1 MSGLMQS
8 GILSGVA
15 LGAVA
20 LPGSYPH
27 YLSMV
32 QALGIG
38 PVLIFST
45 KFVLAFPIVYH
56 FWNGFRHLAWDMG
69 HGFKIAELYK
79 VQIFSLSFPFISFEI
94 LRMIFSLA
102 TLWWVCQSCAPWACA
117 LSRPRPSFLQYSV
130 SQQSGQ
136 CKSSLKT
143 EVFQQL
149 RRLDQR
155 GIITFVG
162 IA

>member
-8 GILSGVA
+8 AILSGVA

-79 VQIFSLSFPFISFEI
+79 VQITSLSFRINS
-94 LRMIFSLA
+94 LYLLFSL
-102 TLWWVCQSCAPWACA
+102 
-117 LSRPRPSFLQYSV
+117 
-130 SQQSGQ
+130 
-136 CKSSLKT
+136 
-143 EVFQQL
+143 
-149 RRLDQR
+149 
-155 GIITFVG
+155 I
-162 IA
+162 

>member
-1 MSGLMQS
+1 MQS

-79 VQIFSLSFPFISFEI
+79 VRLTHLSSLIVSF
-94 LRMIFSLA
+94 LMYSLLIPCNLFQSGYFVVGLA
-102 TLWWVCQSCAPWACA
+102 FLCTLGLCA
-117 LSRPRPSFLQYSV
+117 L
-130 SQQSGQ
+130 
-136 CKSSLKT
+136 
-143 EVFQQL
+143 
-149 RRLDQR
+149 
-155 GIITFVG
+155 
-162 IA
+162 

>member
-1 MSGLMQS
+1 MGASRAEFWAKNKALGRPMSPHLTIMLSISHRISGLMQS
-8 GILSGVA
+8 GILSAVA

-38 PVLIFST
+38 PVLIFSA
-45 KFVLAFPIVYH
+45 KFVLAFPILFH

-79 VQIFSLSFPFISFEI
+79 SGYFVVGLAVLCSLG
-94 LRMIFSLA
+94 L
-102 TLWWVCQSCAPWACA
+102 CA
-117 LSRPRPSFLQYSV
+117 L
-130 SQQSGQ
+130 
-136 CKSSLKT
+136 
-143 EVFQQL
+143 
-149 RRLDQR
+149 
-155 GIITFVG
+155 
-162 IA
+162 

>member
-27 YLSMV
+27 YLAMV

-79 VQIFSLSFPFISFEI
+79 VRIISIFFRNSSPFPYLFNILIFVSVWLLRGGLVIPLRLGPVRPIDYFFYSLESTTIRTI
-94 LRMIFSLA
+94 
-102 TLWWVCQSCAPWACA
+102 
-117 LSRPRPSFLQYSV
+117 
-130 SQQSGQ
+130 
-136 CKSSLKT
+136 
-143 EVFQQL
+143 
-149 RRLDQR
+149 
-155 GIITFVG
+155 
-162 IA
+162 

>member
-8 GILSGVA
+8 GILSAFA

-38 PVLIFST
+38 PVLIFSA
-45 KFVLAFPIVYH
+45 KFVLAFPILFH

-79 VQIFSLSFPFISFEI
+79 VQTILLQYSHSL
-94 LRMIFSLA
+94 
-102 TLWWVCQSCAPWACA
+102 
-117 LSRPRPSFLQYSV
+117 PSFLNIWNLIELFSV
-130 SQQSGQ
+130 WLLRGGLVGPLLLGSL
-136 CKSSLKT
+136 CAIDNFFYSLKST
-143 EVFQQL
+143 TIQT
-149 RRLDQR
+149 
-155 GIITFVG
+155 IN
-162 IA
+162 

>member
-1 MSGLMQS
+1 MQS

-79 VQIFSLSFPFISFEI
+79 VQIFSLSFPFKSFEI
-94 LRMIFSLA
+94 LRIIYF
-102 TLWWVCQSCAPWACA
+102 QSGYFVVGLSVLCA
-117 LSRPRPSFLQYSV
+117 LGL
-130 SQQSGQ
+130 
-136 CKSSLKT
+136 CAL
-143 EVFQQL
+143 
-149 RRLDQR
+149 
-155 GIITFVG
+155 
-162 IA
+162 

>member
-79 VQIFSLSFPFISFEI
+79 VQIFSLSFPFKSFEI
-94 LRMIFSLA
+94 YELFSVWLLCGGFVSPVRPGPVRSLDQEA
-102 TLWWVCQSCAPWACA
+102 HPFYNIQSLNNPDSVSL
-117 LSRPRPSFLQYSV
+117 LSRLKF
-130 SQQSGQ
+130 
-136 CKSSLKT
+136 SSN
-143 EVFQQL
+143 
-149 RRLDQR
+149 
-155 GIITFVG
+155 
-162 IA
+162 

>member
-1 MSGLMQS
+1 MQS
-8 GILSGVA
+8 GILSAVA

-38 PVLIFST
+38 PVLIFSA
-45 KFVLAFPIVYH
+45 KFVLAFPILFH

-79 VQIFSLSFPFISFEI
+79 VH
-94 LRMIFSLA
+94 
-102 TLWWVCQSCAPWACA
+102 T
-117 LSRPRPSFLQYSV
+117 
-130 SQQSGQ
+130 
-136 CKSSLKT
+136 
-143 EVFQQL
+143 
-149 RRLDQR
+149 
-155 GIITFVG
+155 
-162 IA
+162 